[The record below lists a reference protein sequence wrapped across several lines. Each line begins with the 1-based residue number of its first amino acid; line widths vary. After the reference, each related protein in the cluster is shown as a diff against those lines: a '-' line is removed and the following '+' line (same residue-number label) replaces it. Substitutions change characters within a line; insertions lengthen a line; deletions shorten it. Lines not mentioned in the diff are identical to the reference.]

1 MPTPPTKRPF
11 LLPLAA
17 ALVTLTVVREGL
29 PKVWDGVSGWVVFIA
44 ALVLGYG
51 AYAGTEWFLARRQRQ
66 QRERLRQPPDAG
78 PHA

>member
-1 MPTPPTKRPF
+1 MPAPTAKRSF

-44 ALVLGYG
+44 ALALGYG
-51 AYAGTEWFLARRQRQ
+51 AYAGTEWLVARRQRRQ
-66 QRERLRQPPDAG
+66 QERLRQPPAEG

>member
-1 MPTPPTKRPF
+1 MPAPTAKGSF

-44 ALVLGYG
+44 ALALGYG
-51 AYAGTEWFLARRQRQ
+51 AYAGTEWFVARRQRRQ
-66 QRERLRQPPDAG
+66 QERLRQPPAEG